1 MSAAAQGM
9 TARRMSPADERRV
22 AAWFEHPVI
31 RHFVGEA
38 DSTAHE
44 IRELSAELV
53 RADPFADGQC
63 GYIFEFDGEPVA
75 VAHYMWFNWIS
86 RTVEVDFFLVP
97 GRAVNPFLAYLVVK
111 RIVGIVFEVFN
122 LHKVYCFIYSS
133 NTVIFNL
140 ISKWMQTEA
149 VMKGYLKH
157 GERCE
162 DVYIMALLSHE
173 YFEMKKAPLGHRQPA
188 APDVPAPAGPSK

>member
-1 MSAAAQGM
+1 MSASPAGL

-22 AAWFEHPVI
+22 AGWFAHPVI
-31 RHFVGEA
+31 RHFVAEA
-38 DSTAHE
+38 DSTPHE

-97 GRAVNPFLAYLVVK
+97 GKKVNPFLAYLVIK
-111 RIVGIVFEVFN
+111 RIVGIVFEDFN

-140 ISKWMQTEA
+140 ISKWMKVEA
-149 VMKGYLKH
+149 VMQGYLKH

-162 DVYIMALLSHE
+162 DVYIMGLLSHE
-173 YFEMKKAPLGHRQPA
+173 YDAMKKAPLARRHPE
-188 APDVPAPAGPSK
+188 PSTQTGATP